1 MRKKEF
7 KLYEEINRMNE
18 LSGNNM
24 VSGKHLCV
32 VDIQPE
38 YQSYI
43 SFLSNFIDFLNENY
57 ESLGNL
63 TFFYNGQDT
72 LGMISEGDYQMWWLE
87 NGLDKHIVDQAT
99 FYDKGY
105 AFFRYCI
112 DEGISDDQI
121 VNLIK
126 YMIEKDVNDTRDL
139 DEEFWNEFVER
150 FSNEDIRK
158 LLEFAGDAMHIPEL
172 MDELRGYRGV
182 VLCGGGINECLKEV
196 EIALDALGTPY
207 TVLTKY
213 TY

>member
-1 MRKKEF
+1 MRKNLF
-7 KLYEEINRMNE
+7 KLNEEINRINE
-18 LSGNNM
+18 LSGSNG

-38 YQSYI
+38 YQSHI
-43 SFLSNFIDFLNENY
+43 RFLGDFINFLNENY
-57 ESLGNL
+57 ETLGNL
-63 TFFYNGQDT
+63 TFFYNGHDT
-72 LGMISEGDYQMWWLE
+72 LGMISESDYQMWWLE
-87 NGLDKHIVDQAT
+87 NGLDEHIIDQAT

-112 DEGISDDQI
+112 DEGIDDDQI

-126 YMIEKDVNDTRDL
+126 YMIEKDVTDSRDL
-139 DEEFWNEFVER
+139 DEDFWNEFVER
-150 FSNEDIRK
+150 FGNEDIRG
-158 LLEFAGDAMHIPEL
+158 LLEFAGDAIHIPDL

-207 TVLTKY
+207 SVLTKY